1 MKFTEI
7 CNDEKCRHIIE
18 RDLLIMRTYCALV
31 REFSGLVRTTEC
43 KKNDGQ
49 CAEGRRLS

>member
-7 CNDEKCRHIIE
+7 CNDEKCGQIIE

-31 REFSGLVRTTEC
+31 LKYCGLVRTTEC
-43 KKNDGQ
+43 RKNVGQ